1 MDPLSSRCNK
11 KDGNRG
17 AWTAEEDQKLAQ
29 VIEIHGPK
37 RWKKVA
43 AKAGKHDINPPTRRF
58 LFFFLLKLI
67 WS

>member
-11 KDGNRG
+11 KDANRG
-17 AWTAEEDQKLAQ
+17 TWTAEEDQKLAQ

-43 AKAGKHDINPPTRRF
+43 ANAGKVF
-58 LFFFLLKLI
+58 VCLFVCGELNVR
-67 WS
+67 